1 MLREEGR
8 RSDLFYVLR
17 EYWWVLLF
25 ISFTFSGFMYA
36 TSSQKRLVLEIQTKI
51 QDLQYQKNLAKEE
64 QEYLKQKIESRN
76 DPDFIM
82 MTLIKVI
89 GVTPKGQKKVIFDR
103 VD

>member
-8 RSDLFYVLR
+8 RSDLVYALR
-17 EYWWVLLF
+17 QYWWVLLF

-36 TSSQKRLVLEIQTKI
+36 TSSQKRLAEEIQTKI
-51 QDLQYQKNLAKEE
+51 QTLQFQKNLAKEE
-64 QEYLKQKIESRN
+64 QDYLKQKIESRD

-82 MTLIKVI
+82 MTLIKVV

-103 VD
+103 ID

>member
-8 RSDLFYVLR
+8 RSDLVYALR

-36 TSSQKRLVLEIQTKI
+36 TSSQKRLALEIQTKI
-51 QDLQYQKNLAKEE
+51 ESIQHQKDLAKQE
-64 QEYLKQKIESRN
+64 QEYLKQKIGSRD

-82 MTLIKVI
+82 MTLIKVV

-103 VD
+103 ID

>member
-1 MLREEGR
+1 
-8 RSDLFYVLR
+8 
-17 EYWWVLLF
+17 
-25 ISFTFSGFMYA
+25 MYA